1 MEGVLTEAHTTFTAQ
16 KATSRNSNSPRD
28 KEANGGRPNG
38 GPYDIHGPKGHPQNS
53 QGEGGERRAF

>member
-38 GPYDIHGPKGHPQNS
+38 GPYDIHGPKGHLPK
-53 QGEGGERRAF
+53 